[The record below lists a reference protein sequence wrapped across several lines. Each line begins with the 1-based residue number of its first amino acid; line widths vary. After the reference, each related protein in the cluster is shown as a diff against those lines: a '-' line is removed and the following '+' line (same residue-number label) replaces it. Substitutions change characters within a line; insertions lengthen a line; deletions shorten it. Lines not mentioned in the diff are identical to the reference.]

1 MTDLPIASHSFCVVE
16 GCTGPSSVLHRVSI
30 WGEEHDVGV
39 CEKHKDSALSEDNVD
54 RSKVEASRESG

>member
-1 MTDLPIASHSFCVVE
+1 M
-16 GCTGPSSVLHRVSI
+16 HRVSI

-39 CEKHKDSALSEDNVD
+39 CEKHRDSALTEENVD